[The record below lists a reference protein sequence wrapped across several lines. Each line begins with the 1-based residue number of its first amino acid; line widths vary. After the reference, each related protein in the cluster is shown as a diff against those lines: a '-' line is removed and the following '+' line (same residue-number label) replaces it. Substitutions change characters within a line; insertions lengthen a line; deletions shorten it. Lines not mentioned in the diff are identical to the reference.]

1 MTNIKSKVNFYC
13 LDIPHQN
20 LTKEKIRSLDKRIFR
35 QNKRVN
41 RLKKKLSDWRRDAI
55 EQNKIIDFTKTLHV
69 GPLRL
74 SREYSTL
81 IRMAQMSR

>member
-1 MTNIKSKVNFYC
+1 MFRSNY

-20 LTKEKIRSLDKRIFR
+20 LTKEKIRSLEKRVFR

-55 EQNKIIDFTKTLHV
+55 EQNKIIDMTKTLHV

-74 SREYSTL
+74 SHEYSTL